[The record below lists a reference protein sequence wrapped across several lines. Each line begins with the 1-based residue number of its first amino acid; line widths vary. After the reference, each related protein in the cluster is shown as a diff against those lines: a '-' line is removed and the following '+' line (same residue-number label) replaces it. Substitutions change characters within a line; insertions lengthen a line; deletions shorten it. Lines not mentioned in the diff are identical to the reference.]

1 VAVGFDEGLYNNY
14 INNYIVN
21 TYSPSNVLASLGPIT
36 YQSKRGYLDKYFG
49 ENFTSNFKAGLEGAA
64 KAAT

>member
-1 VAVGFDEGLYNNY
+1 MAVGFDEGLYNNY

-21 TYSPSNVLASLGPIT
+21 TYSPSNVLATLGPIT
-36 YQSKRGYLDKYFG
+36 AQSQHGYLEEYLGDFG
-49 ENFTSNFKAGLEGAA
+49 AGLEGAA